1 MESFSDERNPG
12 KKWPETE
19 TRCSKI
25 FVINVQ
31 CATMKYEI
39 IRKPMVLDRV
49 ETNSLKSA
57 YYDYKQNF
65 DMIP

>member
-1 MESFSDERNPG
+1 
-12 KKWPETE
+12 
-19 TRCSKI
+19 
-25 FVINVQ
+25 
-31 CATMKYEI
+31 MKYEI